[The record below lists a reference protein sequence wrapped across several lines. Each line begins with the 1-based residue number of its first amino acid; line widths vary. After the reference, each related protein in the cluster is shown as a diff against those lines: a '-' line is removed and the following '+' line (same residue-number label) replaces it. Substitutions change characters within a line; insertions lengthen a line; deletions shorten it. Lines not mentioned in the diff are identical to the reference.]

1 MGLIRFL
8 LACGV
13 VLTHTSL
20 IFGYSPL
27 SGNLAVQCFYI
38 ISGFYMSLVLNEKY
52 IGHKTNF
59 LFYSNRALK
68 IYPIYFIN
76 LILLIGWSFFVYKK
90 GALPGTITL
99 YHQFAISIPVFSY
112 FILSNILIIG
122 LDWLFLFGLNSNGSL
137 FFTSSFNAT
146 SPKVYDFAFNPIAWT
161 VGAELMFYVFAPFIV
176 RRKLVVILSVLLLS
190 LGLRILFAF
199 FGLNY
204 APWDYMFF
212 PTQIMFFTRTCPF
225 G

>member
-1 MGLIRFL
+1 MGFIRFL

-52 IGHKTNF
+52 VGHKANF

-68 IYPIYFIN
+68 IYPIYFVN
-76 LILLIGWSFFVYKK
+76 LVLLICWSLFVYKR

-99 YHQFAISIPVFSY
+99 YHQFIISMPVFCY

-122 LDWLFLFGLNSNGSL
+122 LDWLFLFGLSRNGSL

-146 SPKVYDFAFNPIAWT
+146 SPKVYDFHLIP
-161 VGAELMFYVFAPFIV
+161 
-176 RRKLVVILSVLLLS
+176 S
-190 LGLRILFAF
+190 LGL
-199 FGLNY
+199 
-204 APWDYMFF
+204 
-212 PTQIMFFTRTCPF
+212 
-225 G
+225 